1 MGARRSCGQLVIP
14 RNTNRIPTENTKT
27 IFPICSTV
35 STTVKLGKK
44 YYILT
49 SFLPTLCN
57 LNLKK
62 YHHHRH
68 RSLSPTA
75 WLYGINSRQPR
86 EPLRDGLVDVAVE
99 GFY

>member
-1 MGARRSCGQLVIP
+1 MIPIPEKWLVS
-14 RNTNRIPTENTKT
+14 RDNMSHL
-27 IFPICSTV
+27 FYDTV
-35 STTVKLGKK
+35 STTVKLSKK
-44 YYILT
+44 YYVLT

-62 YHHHRH
+62 YHHHRR

-75 WLYGINSRQPR
+75 WLYGINNRHPQ

>member
-1 MGARRSCGQLVIP
+1 MGI
-14 RNTNRIPTENTKT
+14 NET
-27 IFPICSTV
+27 IRPICSTV
-35 STTVKLGKK
+35 STTVKLSKK
-44 YYILT
+44 YYVLT

-62 YHHHRH
+62 YHDHCR

-75 WLYGINSRQPR
+75 WLYGINSRHPR
-86 EPLRDGLVDVAVE
+86 EPLCDGLVDVAIE

>member
-1 MGARRSCGQLVIP
+1 MGING
-14 RNTNRIPTENTKT
+14 T

-35 STTVKLGKK
+35 STTVKLSKK
-44 YYILT
+44 YYVLT

-62 YHHHRH
+62 YHHHRR

-75 WLYGINSRQPR
+75 WLYGINSRHPR